1 MTQFKAVIWDFGGV
15 ISSSP
20 FEAFSRFEIERGL
33 PAGFL
38 RSVNARNPDDNAWAR
53 LERSECNATQFN
65 ALFEAES
72 AAMGHPVPGALV
84 LALLDGEIRPAM
96 VTALH
101 AIRARMKIG
110 CITNNFS
117 ADARGGP
124 RLTDKPQIMAL
135 FHHVIESAKAG
146 VRKPDPRIYLM
157 MTEALEVVPEQCI
170 YLDDLGINLK
180 PARALGMQTIKVQE
194 PAPALAQLESLLGF
208 RLDA

>member
-1 MTQFKAVIWDFGGV
+1 
-15 ISSSP
+15 
-20 FEAFSRFEIERGL
+20 
-33 PAGFL
+33 
-38 RSVNARNPDDNAWAR
+38 
-53 LERSECNATQFN
+53 
-65 ALFEAES
+65 
-72 AAMGHPVPGALV
+72 
-84 LALLDGEIRPAM
+84 
-96 VTALH
+96 
-101 AIRARMKIG
+101 
-110 CITNNFS
+110 
-117 ADARGGP
+117 
-124 RLTDKPQIMAL
+124 MAL